1 MDEPAP
7 SVADGPSTALAR
19 WVQGLPP
26 PPFIDP
32 TAGPGERRFAPL
44 SPRVAVLIA
53 AAIVAGL
60 VLWMARDSIRPFI
73 LGLLFVYLLEPPVR
87 WLVRR
92 GVRRIYA
99 IVLVYVIGIVLF
111 VEFLALT
118 LTPLV
123 NEVVRFVQDFPKLA
137 AQLDEQL
144 KNLGEFYQRLQI
156 PVALRDWIDGIV
168 AGIGQGGSG
177 SGSGASLSFLLPLIT
192 GAGSLLGALFA
203 YFILPVWV
211 AYILKDRV
219 TLIAQFDRAVPE
231 TWRFDTWAVIKTVER
246 DFGQWVRGQLILG
259 FVVGIATFVGL
270 IVLSQWFP
278 IFGRYAVLLSVIAGL
293 FELVPIIGPIISAV
307 PAVLLAATDSPAAI
321 LAALLLYFAGP
332 AGREQLPR
340 AEDPGQRGP
349 APPGGGRLR
358 DHHRRVPGRVARG
371 DPGPA
376 GDRRLPRR
384 RPLPVPPAHARRS
397 RRRWPPRSARS
408 GWDRPMPDAIDP
420 YKVLQVD
427 SEAEDE
433 VIQAAYRRLAR
444 KYHPDLAATPEA
456 AARMS
461 AINAAWELI
470 GDPAARAAFDR
481 SRTATPDTRHGGDD
495 RAPASAAKAGPAPS
509 QPRPSSR
516 VRSHRRTPR
525 PIGRR
530 GAGARDRVARLDSRA
545 LEPGRRLRRVDAQ
558 GPGAWCRRPAA
569 RSPVRDGAQLRALCG
584 LVARRGGSPRPR
596 IHRVARSRSDR
607 AQLSPGDRRDPA
619 LDGPAQVGDERGV
632 RPARAV
638 PPALAAPGGARS
650 GLWCRLRLGRRRSR
664 PRIGADRPIDQ
675 RADGRALDQQREED
689 DAEGDLLE
697 QVALRDIDRQRQG
710 HRDRDR
716 AAQTRPEE
724 DVEPPGWDAFGQPRA
739 WGET

>member
-7 SVADGPSTALAR
+7 SVADGPATALAG
-19 WVQGLPP
+19 WVEGLPP

-44 SPRVAVLIA
+44 SPRVAVLISA
-53 AAIVAGL
+53 TVVAGL

-99 IVLVYVIGIVLF
+99 ILLVYVIGIVLF

-219 TLIAQFDRAVPE
+219 TLVAQFDRAVPE
-231 TWRFDTWAVIKTVER
+231 AWRFDTWAVIKTVER

-259 FVVGIATFVGL
+259 FVVGFATFIGL

-307 PAVLLAATDSPAAI
+307 PAVLLAATDSPAAV
-321 LAALLLYFAGP
+321 LAALLLYFAVQQVENNVLVPKIQGNAVQLHP
-332 AGREQLPR
+332 AAVVFAIIVGGSLAGLLGAILALPVT
-340 AEDPGQRGP
+340 A
-349 APPGGGRLR
+349 AFR
-358 DHHRRVPGRVARG
+358 DVVRYLF
-371 DPGPA
+371 
-376 GDRRLPRR
+376 RRL
-384 RPLPVPPAHARRS
+384 
-397 RRRWPPRSARS
+397 
-408 GWDRPMPDAIDP
+408 
-420 YKVLQVD
+420 
-427 SEAEDE
+427 
-433 VIQAAYRRLAR
+433 
-444 KYHPDLAATPEA
+444 TPE
-456 AARMS
+456 
-461 AINAAWELI
+461 
-470 GDPAARAAFDR
+470 
-481 SRTATPDTRHGGDD
+481 
-495 RAPASAAKAGPAPS
+495 
-509 QPRPSSR
+509 
-516 VRSHRRTPR
+516 
-525 PIGRR
+525 
-530 GAGARDRVARLDSRA
+530 
-545 LEPGRRLRRVDAQ
+545 EP
-558 GPGAWCRRPAA
+558 
-569 RSPVRDGAQLRALCG
+569 
-584 LVARRGGSPRPR
+584 
-596 IHRVARSRSDR
+596 
-607 AQLSPGDRRDPA
+607 
-619 LDGPAQVGDERGV
+619 E
-632 RPARAV
+632 
-638 PPALAAPGGARS
+638 ALAASLSP
-650 GLWCRLRLGRRRSR
+650 
-664 PRIGADRPIDQ
+664 IGMGPAD
-675 RADGRALDQQREED
+675 A
-689 DAEGDLLE
+689 
-697 QVALRDIDRQRQG
+697 
-710 HRDRDR
+710 
-716 AAQTRPEE
+716 
-724 DVEPPGWDAFGQPRA
+724 
-739 WGET
+739 